1 MTSNLDNPYTGRTLR
16 VARPTADNPAFR
28 LLAESDLSQA
38 QAHWDLAEVAR
49 RAEAASEAVRTE
61 LLARY
66 ETIEEPA
73 AKAFE
78 NRMRIAFLSTKG
90 ATMKMWL
97 EQRDGIMADLLR
109 SGAGDD

>member
-1 MTSNLDNPYTGRTLR
+1 MTIDFKNPYRGRTLR
-16 VARPTADNPAFR
+16 EARPTADHPGFR
-28 LLAESDLSQA
+28 LLDVSELGSA
-38 QAHWDLAEVAR
+38 QEQWDLAEDTR
-49 RAEAASEAVRTE
+49 RTDAAAEAVRTE

-73 AKAFE
+73 AKAHE

-97 EQRDGIMADLLR
+97 EHRETLSASQLR
-109 SGAGDD
+109 SGADD